1 MNVAARTLLLLTAGP
16 AMLAAC
22 ETSIPTDPSLA
33 LACQTMPCECVS
45 ATQYMGR
52 RPATTEILWRPKGD
66 AYCPPDFVLRR
77 KKE

>member
-1 MNVAARTLLLLTAGP
+1 
-16 AMLAAC
+16 
-22 ETSIPTDPSLA
+22 
-33 LACQTMPCECVS
+33 
-45 ATQYMGR
+45 MGR